1 MLNPRDW
8 LEVSFRIW
16 TQCREGYYGY
26 SRWGSRGDLGIVG
39 TLALI
44 AVIFNLVDA
53 LR

>member
-8 LEVSFRIW
+8 LEVSLRIW
-16 TQCREGYYGY
+16 TRCRDGYYGF

>member
-8 LEVSFRIW
+8 LEVSLRIW
-16 TQCREGYYGY
+16 TQCRDGYHGY
-26 SRWGSRGDLGIVG
+26 SRWGPRDLGIVG

-44 AVIFNLVDA
+44 AEIFNLVDA